1 MVDVTVSYTSSDNSG
16 NASACSLAVTSSEP
30 LNGSGD
36 GNTEADWEV
45 IDATH
50 VRLRAERA
58 GNGTDRTY
66 TITATCADAAGNTT
80 SSSTTVVVPHDAR

>member
-1 MVDVTVSYTSSDNSG
+1 
-16 NASACSLAVTSSEP
+16 VTSSEP

-45 IDATH
+45 IDANH

-66 TITATCADAAGNTT
+66 TITVTCVDAAGNST
-80 SSSTTVVVPHDAR
+80 SASTTVVVPHDAR